1 MFALNNKNSI
11 MQSLFGEG
19 LEQNVQISATF
30 PNVNSKKEIED
41 AFNEIVN
48 LAAQKALKR

>member
-1 MFALNNKNSI
+1 MFSLNNKNSI

-19 LEQNVQISATF
+19 LEQNVHIDATF

-41 AFNEIVN
+41 ALNEIIN
-48 LAAQKALKR
+48 LAAQKALK